1 MAHLTRPEVPALDDL
16 APHTLG
22 MERRGLM
29 LFGLELRYQRANE
42 EMSMRT
48 LGELLGIRQDII
60 SRIEAGKWMP
70 TEEEEAVIREWI
82 ESRVRA

>member
-1 MAHLTRPEVPALDDL
+1 MAHLTRPEVPALDDI

-29 LFGLELRYQRANE
+29 LFGLELRYQRAYE

-48 LGELLGIRQDII
+48 LAELLGIRQDII
-60 SRIEAGKWMP
+60 SRIESGRWMP
-70 TEEEEAVIREWI
+70 TEEEEATIREWI
-82 ESRVRA
+82 EARVEA